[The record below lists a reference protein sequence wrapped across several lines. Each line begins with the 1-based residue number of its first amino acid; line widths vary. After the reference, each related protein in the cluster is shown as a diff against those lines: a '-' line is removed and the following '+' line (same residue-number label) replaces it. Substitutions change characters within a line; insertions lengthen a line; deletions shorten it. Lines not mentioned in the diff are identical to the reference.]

1 MSVQHT
7 VLSSGKPPAAKNI
20 VGMVV
25 TKSNSI
31 IRGLVSATYARH
43 VVRGFTSDG
52 VATDTL
58 ASLPA
63 PNATARWALDSIE
76 NVSEFSW
83 SAVDDKAVITARC
96 LAMDS
101 VQKVGNG
108 HPGTAMSLAPVAYLL
123 FQKFLRHDPS
133 DPKWIGRD
141 RFVLSNGHSSL
152 TLYIQ
157 LYLSGYSLTLDDLK
171 AFRTWDSLTPGHPE
185 FGHTDGVE
193 VTTGPLGT
201 GLATAVGM
209 AMDGR
214 YVRGLLDNEAPA
226 GTSPF
231 DHRIWVIAGDGCL
244 QEGITAEASSLAGH
258 QKLGNLVVIYDDNHI
273 SIEGDTA
280 VSFSEDVLARYESY
294 GWNVDHVDMASDGS
308 VDIAGLDAALT
319 RVSAVI
325 DKPSIVRVR
334 NVIGWPAPNLKNTG
348 KVHGSALGDAEVA
361 ATKELLGADPTK
373 TFDVADDVI
382 SRSHEVRTRG
392 AKLRATWQQSFDAWA
407 AAHPDNAA
415 LLARLEKRE
424 LPADWNADIP
434 VFEAGTQV
442 ATRKAS
448 GDVINAIA
456 RRVPELWGGSADLGE
471 SNLTTIEH
479 GNSFLPADSTM
490 PNASTHGRVIHF
502 GIREFAMGAALNGMT
517 LAGLTRPFGGTF
529 MVFSD
534 FMRGAVRL
542 AALMK
547 LPVTYV
553 WTHDSIGVGEDGPTH
568 QPVEHLW
575 ALRAIPGL
583 DIVRPA
589 DANETAA
596 VWQIALGRH
605 NPVGLILSRQ
615 NLPVIASE
623 ITSDVSAVSRGAYVL
638 AEASRAPQAIV
649 IATGSEVSIALA
661 AREELEAAG
670 IATRVVSAPCLEW
683 FDEQSADY
691 RESVLP
697 ASVPARV
704 SIEAGIAQGWWKY
717 VGTQGACVSL
727 EHFGASAG
735 GPKLYEEF
743 GITTESVVAAVKG
756 LVK

>member
-1 MSVQHT
+1 MS
-7 VLSSGKPPAAKNI
+7 
-20 VGMVV
+20 
-25 TKSNSI
+25 
-31 IRGLVSATYARH
+31 
-43 VVRGFTSDG
+43 D
-52 VATDTL
+52 
-58 ASLPA
+58 
-63 PNATARWALDSIE
+63 
-76 NVSEFSW
+76 FSW
-83 SAVDDKAVITARC
+83 SPVDDKAVVTARC

-133 DPKWIGRD
+133 DPQWIGRD

-157 LYLSGYSLTLDDLK
+157 LYLSGYSLSLDDLK

-185 FGHTDGVE
+185 FGHTAGVE

-209 AMDGR
+209 AMDAR
-214 YVRGLLDNEAPA
+214 YVRGLLDASAPA

-258 QKLGNLVVIYDDNHI
+258 QQLGNLVVIYDDNHI

-294 GWNVDHVDMASDGS
+294 GWNVDHVDMAADGS

-319 RVSAVI
+319 RVSAVT
-325 DKPSIVRVR
+325 DRPSIVRVR
-334 NVIGWPAPNLKNTG
+334 NIIGWPAPNLQNTG
-348 KVHGSALGDAEVA
+348 KVHGSALGEAEIA
-361 ATKELLGADPTK
+361 ATKELLGADPTAA
-373 TFDVADDVI
+373 FAVSDEVI
-382 SRSHEVRTRG
+382 SRTHEVRTRG
-392 AKLRATWQQSFDAWA
+392 AALHAQWQSSFDNWA
-407 AAHPDNAA
+407 AAHPDNAK
-415 LLARLEKRE
+415 LLARLVKRE
-424 LPADWNADIP
+424 LPSDWNADIP

-456 RRVPELWGGSADLGE
+456 GRVPEFWGGSADLGE

-479 GNSFLPADSTM
+479 GNSFLPANSTM
-490 PNASTHGRVIHF
+490 PNASTHGRIVHF

-589 DANETAA
+589 DANETAS
-596 VWQIALGRH
+596 VWQIALGRK
-605 NPVGLILSRQ
+605 NPVGLMLSRQ
-615 NLPVIASE
+615 NLPVV
-623 ITSDVSAVSRGAYVL
+623 DSAVTRDVDTVARGAYVL
-638 AEASRAPQAIV
+638 AEASSAPQAIV
-649 IATGSEVSIALA
+649 IATGSEVSIALS

-670 IATRVVSAPCLEW
+670 ISTRVVSAPCLEW
-683 FDEQSADY
+683 FEEQSPEY

-697 ASVPARV
+697 STVTARV
-704 SIEAGIAQGWWKY
+704 SIEAGISQGWWKY
-717 VGTQGACVSL
+717 VGSGGACVSL

-743 GITTESVVAAVKG
+743 GITSAAVVTAVKG
-756 LVK
+756 LIK